1 MFIQLK
7 DIKDIEFNIQRISE
21 FFDGKDRFILADDA
35 KIKNVGMKRNKL
47 KEFFKP
53 YQKNMSEFKFD
64 REEANER

>member
-1 MFIQLK
+1 MQNLQITDDVASQLY
-7 DIKDIEFNIQRISE
+7 ELAEHEHISATE
-21 FFDGKDRFILADDA
+21 LMGQLVKTHKVEL
-35 KIKNVGMKRNKL
+35 MKRKKL